1 MLSGFVSAGPSF
13 RQTAIESCLPLA
25 LILLEETSR
34 GLLMWRSSLT
44 TARIVALFITAGV
57 LVLMTGI
64 SIIAQTDGPSEARSA
79 AAIAA
84 NAPEKSSSAESRRL
98 ESKSEVTD
106 RVNALEESSRA
117 QNAKLE
123 AMEKVIAEQ
132 QR

>member
-1 MLSGFVSAGPSF
+1 
-13 RQTAIESCLPLA
+13 
-25 LILLEETSR
+25 
-34 GLLMWRSSLT
+34 MWRSSLT
-44 TARIVALFITAGV
+44 SARIVALFITAGV

-64 SIIAQTDGPSEARSA
+64 SIIAQNGPSEARSA

-106 RVNALEESSRA
+106 RVNALEESLRA

-123 AMEKVIAEQ
+123 AMEKVIAELAGIGEM
-132 QR
+132 